1 MFGRVQ
7 NEHDLVLGHV
17 RRGGRGEGAQR
28 LASAKWLRY
37 TGKSRELQGRVA
49 QALRW
54 KRLGQGVEK
63 PGSQRDLMSPLPPYP
78 STGKGAHSLFHTPGP

>member
-1 MFGRVQ
+1 M
-7 NEHDLVLGHV
+7 LGHV

-49 QALRW
+49 QALGWR
-54 KRLGQGVEK
+54 RLGQGVEVQEK

-78 STGKGAHSLFHTPGP
+78 STGKGAIVSSTPLVLREQL